1 MTTRQVDVKHI
12 EKLPSV
18 KSWRSTE
25 LTKRL
30 VFKLFSG
37 LRHGELVVHDNGE
50 RHRFGGGDLSI
61 APSASVTIHEPSAY
75 SRILM
80 GGTMGAAEAYIDG
93 DWSTDQLT
101 NVT

>member
-1 MTTRQVDVKHI
+1 MTTHQVDVKHI
-12 EKLPSV
+12 GKLPSV

-50 RHRFGGGDLSI
+50 THRFGGGDLSI
-61 APSASVTIHEPSAY
+61 APSASVTIHEPRFSWAEPWVQRRLI
-75 SRILM
+75 STAI
-80 GGTMGAAEAYIDG
+80 GALIN
-93 DWSTDQLT
+93 SPM
-101 NVT
+101 

>member
-1 MTTRQVDVKHI
+1 MTTHQVDVKHI
-12 EKLPSV
+12 GKLPSV

-50 RHRFGGGDLSI
+50 THRFGGGDLSI
-61 APSASVTIHEPSAY
+61 APSASVLLSDSHGRNHGCS
-75 SRILM
+75 
-80 GGTMGAAEAYIDG
+80 GGLYRRRLEH
-93 DWSTDQLT
+93 
-101 NVT
+101 

>member
-1 MTTRQVDVKHI
+1 MTTHQVDVKHI
-12 EKLPSV
+12 GKLPSV

-25 LTKRL
+25 PTKRM

-50 RHRFGGGDLSI
+50 THRFGGGDLSI
-61 APSASVTIHEPSAY
+61 APSASVAIHEPSAY

-80 GGTMGAAEAYIDG
+80 GEPWVQRRLISTAIGALIN
-93 DWSTDQLT
+93 SPM
-101 NVT
+101 